1 MRVNICLFVFTGI
14 NGLCLSENL
23 SHGSSKD
30 KQKKDAGWLMLK
42 TNLWNHS
49 SSIKRYRIST
59 VSLII
64 RAATA
69 FLYVKYHEKMRSTLL
84 VINHGL
90 FFLDINCW
98 GHYFKKINLAIL
110 WQRTWKKAW
119 RIFRAYFSAE
129 TEINLFSSDGV
140 QHVCCENRRMQSLN
154 SEAQCWKCEGVGHM
168 TFINGNISAYRHIKI
183 LTD

>member
-1 MRVNICLFVFTGI
+1 MGCVYLKICPMAPVKT
-14 NGLCLSENL
+14 
-23 SHGSSKD
+23 SKKKMQD
-30 KQKKDAGWLMLK
+30 DWCSKQICETTVLAL
-42 TNLWNHS
+42 
-49 SSIKRYRIST
+49 KRYRIST

-69 FLYVKYHEKMRSTLL
+69 FLYVKDHEKMRSTLL

-98 GHYFKKINLAIL
+98 GNYFKKINLAIL